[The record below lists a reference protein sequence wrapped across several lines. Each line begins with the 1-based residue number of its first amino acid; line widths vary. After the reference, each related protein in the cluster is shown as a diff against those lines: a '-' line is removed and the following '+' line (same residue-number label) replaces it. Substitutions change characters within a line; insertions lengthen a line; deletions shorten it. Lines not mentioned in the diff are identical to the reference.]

1 MADIDT
7 SPLERWLDQHVPGYR
22 GPSALVAVVGGVSNP
37 TFRLDAASGRYVL
50 RRKPMG
56 VLLASAHAV
65 EREFRV
71 LRALADSAVPVPH
84 AHALCEDD
92 GVIGSAFYVMDH
104 IDGRTLHDAT
114 LPGMTATERGAVY
127 ASMNETIAAL
137 HGIDPDSV
145 GLDDFGR
152 PSHYLARQV
161 ARWTKQYRASETTP
175 IAAMDALIDWL
186 PHHIPAFEATAI
198 VHGDFRLDNLL
209 LHPTEPRVVAVL
221 DWELST
227 LGHPLADFA
236 YHVMAWRLTP
246 GLFRGVAGADLSMLG
261 IPDEAAYVAAY
272 CARTGQ
278 PVPADCDVYMVFG
291 LFRIAAIMQGVLK
304 RALDGT
310 AASPE
315 ALDVGARARPVAEL
329 AWELARGLG

>member
-1 MADIDT
+1 MADFDT
-7 SPLERWLDQHVPGYR
+7 SRLERWLDRHVPGYR
-22 GPSALVAVVGGVSNP
+22 GPAHLVAFAGGQSNP

-71 LRALADSAVPVPH
+71 LRALAGTAVPVPH
-84 AHALCEDD
+84 AHALCEDAD
-92 GVIGSAFYVMDH
+92 VIGSAFYVMDH
-104 IDGRTLHDAT
+104 IEGRTLHDAT
-114 LPGMTATERGAVY
+114 LPGMAPAERGAIY
-127 ASMNETIAAL
+127 AAMNETIAVL
-137 HGIDPDSV
+137 HGIDPATV
-145 GLDDFGR
+145 GLGDFGR
-152 PSHYLARQV
+152 PSHYLTRQV
-161 ARWTKQYRASETTP
+161 ARWTKQYRASETAP

-186 PHHIPAFEATAI
+186 AHHIPPAEATAI

-227 LGHPLADFA
+227 LGHPLADLA
-236 YHVMAWRLTP
+236 CHVMAWRLTP
-246 GLFRGVAGADLSMLG
+246 DLFRGVAGADLAALG

-272 CARTGQ
+272 CRRTGH
-278 PVPADCDVYMVFG
+278 PAPPDWDAYVVFG
-291 LFRIAAIMQGVLK
+291 LFRFAAILQGVMK

-310 AASPE
+310 AASRE
-315 ALDVGARARPVAEL
+315 ARDVGARARPVAEL
-329 AWELARGLG
+329 GWELARSLG